1 MNTKGRNL
9 KFCEAIR
16 EATAIALKKDPN
28 VYIMGLGVPDPKG
41 LFGTTLGL
49 QEEFGSDRV
58 FDMPI
63 SENAMTGVA
72 IGSAISG
79 MRPILTHQRVEFA
92 LLSIEQIVNQAA
104 KWYHMTAGKKN
115 IPLVIR
121 MIIGRG
127 WGQGAQHSQSLES
140 WFGHIPGLK
149 VVMPA
154 TPYDAKGL
162 LISAIEDNNP
172 VIYLEH
178 RWLHNTFGEVPKK
191 AYSTPIGKAQILNK
205 GSDITIVSH
214 SYMTL
219 EALKAVKHLKKY
231 GVNCELLDLR
241 SIRPLDIESIIS
253 SVEKTKKILV
263 VDNGWMHFGVSSEII
278 SIVGERLSTSLV
290 TNPKRIG
297 IEDVPIPSTRALA
310 KYVYPTPVKIIKEV
324 TNILEIDIPK
334 GDEEENILS
343 DVPDSSFTGPF

>member
-1 MNTKGRNL
+1 MS
-9 KFCEAIR
+9 E
-16 EATAIALKKDPN
+16 
-28 VYIMGLGVPDPKG
+28 
-41 LFGTTLGL
+41 
-49 QEEFGSDRV
+49 GSTILP
-58 FDMPI
+58 FPI
-63 SENAMTGVA
+63 SPDASLPSAGPA
-72 IGSAISG
+72 I
-79 MRPILTHQRVEFA
+79 
-92 LLSIEQIVNQAA
+92 
-104 KWYHMTAGKKN
+104 K

-278 SIVGERLSTSLV
+278 STVGERLSTSLV